1 MKEQKKFFIASINMI
16 FLWTFLC
23 NYATSEK
30 YTVTICNVQQLFLE
44 ITLHQLIH
52 LIHLRILK

>member
-1 MKEQKKFFIASINMI
+1 MMI

-23 NYATSEK
+23 NQATSEK
-30 YTVTICNVQQLFLE
+30 YTVTICNVQQFFLE